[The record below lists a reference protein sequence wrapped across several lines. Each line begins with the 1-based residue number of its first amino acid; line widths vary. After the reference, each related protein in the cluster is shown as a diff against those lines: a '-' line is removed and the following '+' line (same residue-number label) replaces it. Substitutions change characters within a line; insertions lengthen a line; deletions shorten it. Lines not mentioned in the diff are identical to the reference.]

1 MVAGGNAVSIYKRF
15 GVRPLINAAGTKTR
29 LGGAH
34 MPPEVLEAMTEAA
47 QEAVDMA
54 DLQAAASRV
63 IAHVTGAEAGYVTS
77 GAAAALTLGAAA
89 CITGLDPAK
98 IDRLPDTGTL
108 PSEIL
113 IFRSHRN
120 SYDHGW
126 RAAGARLVEIG
137 MDDRTAGSGVRLL
150 EPWEIEAAVSE
161 RTVALAYVANLRNE
175 PPLEPLIEAAHAHGI
190 PVLVDAA
197 GRLPPEENLRY
208 FIEAGADLVA
218 FSGGKAIGGPQST
231 GVLCGKKH
239 LIQAVL
245 LNHLDMDMDLDLW
258 DPPEDLLPRAVL
270 KALPHHGIG
279 RGFKVSRENIVAL
292 LVALE
297 RFASGAWREELAER
311 REIANAVMRV
321 AEKHSDVA
329 GHLVDSGG
337 YPRVRLTFADAAT
350 ARQIY
355 RQLLEG
361 EPGIA
366 FDPSDVYSGV
376 LIVDTTTLRP
386 EETPIIV
393 ERLQAILSN

>member
-1 MVAGGNAVSIYKRF
+1 MTAGGNVVSIYQRF
-15 GVRPLINAAGTKTR
+15 GVKPLINAAGTKTR

-34 MPPEVLEAMTEAA
+34 MPPEVLEAMAEAA
-47 QEAVDMA
+47 REAVDMA
-54 DLQAAASRV
+54 ALQAAASRV
-63 IAHVTGAEAGYVTS
+63 IARVTGAEAGYVTS

-98 IDRLPDTGTL
+98 IDQLPNTDGL
-108 PSEIL
+108 PNEIL

-126 RAAGARLVEIG
+126 RAAGASLVEIG

-175 PPLEPLIEAAHAHGI
+175 PPLEPLIETAHACGI

-231 GVLCGKKH
+231 GILCGKKH

-258 DPPEDLLPRAVL
+258 DPPEDLLPRAAF

-279 RGFKVSRENIVAL
+279 RGFKVSRENIIAL

-297 RFASGAWREELAER
+297 R
-311 REIANAVMRV
+311 
-321 AEKHSDVA
+321 H
-329 GHLVDSGG
+329 
-337 YPRVRLTFADAAT
+337 
-350 ARQIY
+350 
-355 RQLLEG
+355 
-361 EPGIA
+361 
-366 FDPSDVYSGV
+366 
-376 LIVDTTTLRP
+376 
-386 EETPIIV
+386 
-393 ERLQAILSN
+393 